1 MICFWN
7 LQFENKRHTLC
18 PCILSSQGLAYF
30 GHLLK
35 PNNKQAVLQ
44 LQTLTENREGWMEMV
59 LEGRLS
65 VYWVQYMYNEKP
77 FEEKAREWM
86 KESM

>member
-1 MICFWN
+1 
-7 LQFENKRHTLC
+7 
-18 PCILSSQGLAYF
+18 
-30 GHLLK
+30 
-35 PNNKQAVLQ
+35 
-44 LQTLTENREGWMEMV
+44 MEMV